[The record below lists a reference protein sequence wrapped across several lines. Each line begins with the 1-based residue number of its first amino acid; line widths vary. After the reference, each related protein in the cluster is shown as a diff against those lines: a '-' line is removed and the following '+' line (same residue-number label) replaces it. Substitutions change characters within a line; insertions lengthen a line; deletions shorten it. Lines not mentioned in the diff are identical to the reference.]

1 MTLPLYRIRPVIP
14 PKNPRLPAA
23 PVEYDQRFIDATL
36 SILRQYFN
44 TIDNFAQSF
53 TDTYGGAYL
62 QFPYGAFHQ
71 NGATTLSVGITN
83 VSTTPI
89 QVADTS
95 GFPSSGWLL
104 IDSEII
110 SYTTKTA
117 TTFDGTVTRGVLG
130 TTNVAHSAG
139 ANITEV
145 QGTGGATSIGQ
156 MLFNN
161 TDYSNG
167 VAVDSTD
174 QTKIVLTNSGF
185 YNIQFSAQ
193 LLNYTTTED
202 NVTIWIRKNGS
213 DVAASAGVVE
223 VAPKHGGSPG
233 ATISS
238 WNYFLDMVAG
248 DYFQLV
254 WTSDTGNTVVASY
267 PASTV
272 APVHPLSPGV
282 ILTVQFVSA
291 NFPPVT

>member
-174 QTKIVLTNSGF
+174 QTKIVFTNSGF

-193 LLNYTTTED
+193 LLNFTTSED
-202 NVTIWIRKNGS
+202 NVTIWYRQNGA
-213 DVAASAGVVE
+213 DIPASASIEQVDR
-223 VAPKHGGSPG
+223 KS
-233 ATISS
+233 TRLNSS
-238 WNYFLDMVAG
+238 
-248 DYFQLV
+248 
-254 WTSDTGNTVVASY
+254 
-267 PASTV
+267 
-272 APVHPLSPGV
+272 H
-282 ILTVQFVSA
+282 
-291 NFPPVT
+291 

>member
-44 TIDNFAQSF
+44 TIDNYAQSF

-174 QTKIVLTNSGF
+174 QTKIVLTNSGI

-202 NVTIWIRKNGS
+202 NVLIWIRKNGS

-223 VAPKHGGSPG
+223 VAPKHGTAPG

>member
-1 MTLPLYRIRPVIP
+1 MLFRSV
-14 PKNPRLPAA
+14 
-23 PVEYDQRFIDATL
+23 
-36 SILRQYFN
+36 
-44 TIDNFAQSF
+44 
-53 TDTYGGAYL
+53 
-62 QFPYGAFHQ
+62 
-71 NGATTLSVGITN
+71 ATTLSVGITN

-89 QVADTS
+89 QVASTAA
-95 GFPSSGWLL
+95 FPSSGWLL
-104 IDSEII
+104 IGSEII

-174 QTKIVLTNSGF
+174 QTKIVLTNSGI

-202 NVTIWIRKNGS
+202 NVLIWIRKNGS

-223 VAPKHGGSPG
+223 VAPKHGTAPG

>member
-1 MTLPLYRIRPVIP
+1 MTLPLYRIRPIIP

-44 TIDNFAQSF
+44 TIDNFAQPL
-53 TDTYGGAYL
+53 TDSYGGAYL
-62 QFPYGAFHQ
+62 RFPYGAFHQ
-71 NGATTLSVGITN
+71 NGSTTLSANITN

-89 QVADTS
+89 SVASTS
-95 GFPSSGWLL
+95 AFPSTGWIL
-104 IDSEII
+104 IESEVI
-110 SYTTKTA
+110 SYTGVTS
-117 TTFDGTVTRGVLG
+117 TTFTGITRGVLG
-130 TTNVAHSAG
+130 TTNVAHTAG
-139 ANITEV
+139 AAITEV
-145 QGTGGATSIGQ
+145 QGTGGATSIGK

-161 TDYSNG
+161 TDYSSG
-167 VAVDSTD
+167 VATDSTD
-174 QTKIVLTNSGF
+174 QTKIVFTNSGL

-202 NVTIWIRKNGS
+202 NVTIWLRKNGS
-213 DVAASAGVVE
+213 DVSASAGIIE
-223 VAPKHGGSPG
+223 VAPKHGSSPG

-238 WNYFLDMVAG
+238 WNYFLDVVSG

-254 WTSDTGNTVVASY
+254 WTSDTGNTVIASY

-291 NFPPVT
+291 VFT